1 MPSSGFPIN
10 NITKDHSSATLY
22 TSSGLLSSTIKSS
35 KSKWLSPLG
44 FCEVNIHNDWQV
56 VLLIE
61 GSLKTYLLTLQLRIE
76 IKLRATWAHRNLY
89 IIQFV
94 VLLNQIE
101 KINGL
106 LIVDV
111 EYQQDSVNQ
120 FQERFQLSEILIS
133 SRR

>member
-1 MPSSGFPIN
+1 
-10 NITKDHSSATLY
+10 
-22 TSSGLLSSTIKSS
+22 
-35 KSKWLSPLG
+35 
-44 FCEVNIHNDWQV
+44 VNIHNDWQV